1 MKGNENEPLSYH
13 QFMEIYEVGGAVRD
27 SLLGL
32 PDTPDR
38 EHDWVVVGA
47 RPEDLLRL
55 GYRQVGKDFPV
66 FIDPMTGEEY
76 ALARTERK
84 VGPGYHGFA
93 FDTSSTV
100 TLEEDLAR
108 RDLTINAMARDA
120 DGTVID
126 PYGGRRDLEK
136 RRLRHVSDAFAEDPL
151 RILRVARFAARF
163 TRIGFS
169 VAPQTMALMKRLVET
184 GEAAELRPERVWQET
199 EKALAESDPDV
210 YFEVLRECG
219 ALKVVFPEI
228 DALYGVPQ
236 PAKWHP
242 EIDTGVHTMMALRT
256 SAGLSD
262 SVAVRF
268 AVLTHDLGKATTPR
282 WMLPAH
288 RGHEERSVGLLKEFC
303 GRLPVPRRFR
313 ELAVAVA
320 RHHGKVHR
328 AAELRPATIYKLIEA
343 VDALRRP
350 QRFEDF
356 LLGCE
361 ADARGRLGLE
371 DRPYPQAEILRSALA
386 AARAVRTEDAGG
398 KASGPALGQR
408 LRQLRIQAI
417 RDALGQRRTE
427 PQDAG

>member
-1 MKGNENEPLSYH
+1 
-13 QFMEIYEVGGAVRD
+13 MEIYEVGGAVRD
-27 SLLGL
+27 ALLGL
-32 PDTPDR
+32 QVR
-38 EHDWVVVGA
+38 ERDWVVVGA
-47 RPEDLLRL
+47 SPDDLLRK

-66 FIDPMTGEEY
+66 FIHPDSGEEY

-93 FDTSSTV
+93 FDTSGTV

-108 RDLTINAMARDA
+108 RDLTINAMARDGSGA
-120 DGTVID
+120 VID
-126 PYGGRRDLEK
+126 FFGGKQDLK
-136 RRLRHVSDAFAEDPL
+136 LRRLRHVSEAFAEDPL

-163 TRIGFS
+163 ARLGFS
-169 VAPQTMALMKRLVET
+169 VAQPTMALMKRLVES
-184 GEAAELRPERVWQET
+184 GEAAALRPERVWQET
-199 EKALAESDPDV
+199 EKALSESDPDV

-228 DALYGVPQ
+228 DSLYGVPQ

-256 SAGLSD
+256 SATLSD

-268 AVLTHDLGKATTPR
+268 AVLTHDLGKATTPG

-288 RGHEERSVGLLKEFC
+288 RGHGERSVGLLEDFC

-320 RHHGKVHR
+320 RHHGNVHR

-343 VDALRRP
+343 VDGLRRP
-350 QRFEDF
+350 QRFDEF
-356 LLGCE
+356 LLACE

-371 DRPYPQAEILRSALA
+371 ERPYPQAEILREALE
-386 AARAVRTEDAGG
+386 AARSVSTEDAGG
-398 KASGPALGQR
+398 RVSGPALGMR

-417 RDALGQRRTE
+417 RDTVDRSR
-427 PQDAG
+427 AGI

>member
-1 MKGNENEPLSYH
+1 
-13 QFMEIYEVGGAVRD
+13 MEIYEVGGAVRD
-27 SLLGL
+27 SLLDL
-32 PDTPDR
+32 KVR
-38 EHDWVVVGA
+38 ERDWVVVGA
-47 RPEDLLRL
+47 QPGDLLRQ
-55 GYRQVGKDFPV
+55 GYKRVGKDFPV
-66 FIDPMTGEEY
+66 FIHPETGEEY

-108 RDLTINAMARDA
+108 RDLTINAMARDGSGA
-120 DGTVID
+120 LID
-126 PYGGRRDLEK
+126 PFGGRKDLER
-136 RRLRHVSDAFAEDPL
+136 RRLRHVSEAFAEDPL

-163 TRIGFS
+163 THLGFG
-169 VAPQTMALMKRLVET
+169 VAQPTLALMRRLVES
-184 GEAAELRPERVWQET
+184 GEAAALRPERVWQET
-199 EKALAESDPDV
+199 GKALAESDPDV

-256 SAGLSD
+256 SATLSD

-268 AVLTHDLGKATTPR
+268 AVLVHDLGKATTPR

-288 RGHEERSVGLLKEFC
+288 RGHGERSVGLLKEFC

-320 RHHGKVHR
+320 RHHGTAHR

-350 QRFEDF
+350 RRFEDF
-356 LLGCE
+356 LLACE

-371 DRPYPQAEILRSALA
+371 ERPYPQAGILRAALA
-386 AARAVRTEDAGG
+386 AAQAVHSKDAGG
-398 KASGPALGQR
+398 GTRGPALGMR

-417 RDALGQRRTE
+417 RDALDRRHTE
-427 PQDAG
+427 TRSPN